1 MAYAVVVAVST
12 DVVVGMVDVD
22 VCVFVDIVVGFV
34 NEVAVGA
41 VDGAAGVVDGAAG
54 VADGAAGVVDGAVVK
69 WNAIDDVV
77 GVSEDKTNSVIV
89 A

>member
-1 MAYAVVVAVST
+1 MAYVVVVGDVT

-22 VCVFVDIVVGFV
+22 VGIFVDIVVGFV

-41 VDGAAGVVDGAAG
+41 VDGAAGVVDGA
-54 VADGAAGVVDGAVVK
+54 VVK
-69 WNAIDDVV
+69 WNAIVDVV
-77 GVSEDKTNSVIV
+77 GVSGDKTNSVIV